1 MITVNTTIYTAIFRL
16 VLFICLCVISWLAF
30 GTPPSGVVA
39 AAVGDKVL
47 HAAAFMALGY
57 LLDGALPSLSFWKVK
72 LPLLLAYGMFIEL
85 VQWQLSY
92 RDFSL
97 LDFLADGVGILLYW
111 VCRKPIWVLSDLF
124 LAKADAR

>member
-1 MITVNTTIYTAIFRL
+1 MITVNSALYTIIYRL
-16 VLFICLCVISWLAF
+16 ALLACLVVISWLAF

-39 AAVGDKVL
+39 VTVGDKVL

-57 LLDGALPSLSFWKVK
+57 LLDGALPSQSFWKIK
-72 LPLLLAYGMFIEL
+72 LPLLLAYGMFIEA

-92 RDFSL
+92 REFSL

-111 VCRKPIWVLSDLF
+111 ACHKPIWMLSNVF
-124 LAKADAR
+124 LAKADVS